1 MGGTPMLVHIIY
13 VCGSVCVSVSNAQ
26 LLENKKKKKTLRC
39 VFGVGIK

>member
-13 VCGSVCVSVSNAQ
+13 VCGSVCGPVSNAQ
-26 LLENKKKKKTLRC
+26 LLETKKKKKLRF